1 MTTNATL
8 VSGPI
13 GPDTIGLPGEPSR
26 LRDAAQGLHELARQ
40 VEQTGQQL
48 QRADPPEGARGR
60 TVLALSRGAQRI
72 GSVLE
77 ADARQLG
84 GLADAIDTAADAL
97 AQGQDGVD
105 GLRQRW
111 RQARETF
118 RSTLDS
124 AKDGPKDVGA
134 LMHRID
140 ATASEPHENQ
150 FRQQAGLTFL
160 DGGGGAAGAD
170 AMLLEQGG
178 RVQQAIADYRRETR
192 AVVDDLAD
200 LMQRAK
206 NADREVEDRLPR
218 RSEAHLSAAGPAGD
232 GDDPGHADVSAPSAV
247 QTVGE
252 AVQDA
257 AQTLQRAVDQLED
270 VRLAVRAGRMLPDDE
285 RTGSNDGF
293 KRDWTEHLDGLRESL
308 QAGRRAADTAVE
320 RLRQIDADGA
330 GDIRQALRDR

>member
-1 MTTNATL
+1 MTTHATL

-26 LRDAAQGLHELARQ
+26 LRDAAQALHDLGRQ

-48 QRADPPEGARGR
+48 QQADPPQGARGR
-60 TVLALSRGAQRI
+60 VVMALSRGAQRI
-72 GSVLE
+72 GSALE

-84 GLADAIDTAADAL
+84 GLADALDGAADAL

-105 GLRQRW
+105 DLRQRW

-140 ATASEPHENQ
+140 ADAAEPHEQQ

-160 DGGGGAAGAD
+160 GGGGGGGAD

-178 RVQQAIADYRRETR
+178 RVQQAIGDYRRDTR
-192 AVVDDLAD
+192 SIVDELAG
-200 LMQRAK
+200 LMQKAK

-218 RSEAHLSAAGPAGD
+218 RSDAQLSAVSAGGGE
-232 GDDPGHADVSAPSAV
+232 GDDPDHQEVSAPGAV
-247 QTVGE
+247 QTLGDAIQE
-252 AVQDA
+252 A
-257 AQTLQRAVDQLED
+257 AQGLQRAIDQLED
-270 VRLAVRAGRMLPDDE
+270 VRLAIRAGRMLPDDE
-285 RTGSNDGF
+285 RIGSNDGF
-293 KRDWTEHLDGLRESL
+293 KRDWTEHLDSLRESL
-308 QAGRRAADTAVE
+308 QAGRRAADASVE

-330 GDIRQALRDR
+330 GDIRQALRGR